1 MTSQNTS
8 PKDTS
13 SQDISL
19 QDNATSKDQSKDQR
33 DSSVA
38 INIAANDNVTDNS
51 STSENV
57 SSDSLINDD
66 SVHAD
71 NGIDLA
77 SVIEPYFRPDA
88 NTVVCGALDEE
99 KVAALAKAGI
109 DVVINLQP
117 DEELSFDEAAA
128 VERAGMGYE
137 HLPISGAAD
146 LKQLKIL
153 AFDNILRQHHGK
165 KIAVHCGS
173 GNRVGAAIAL
183 RAGWLRG
190 RKMDTAM
197 ERGRSHGL
205 TKLEDEVF
213 KRLLVPR

>member
-19 QDNATSKDQSKDQR
+19 QDNATNKDQR

-38 INIAANDNVTDNS
+38 TNIAANDNVTDNS

-66 SVHAD
+66 YVHNDTPD
-71 NGIDLA
+71 NGVDLA

-137 HLPISGAAD
+137 HLPISSAAD

>member
-1 MTSQNTS
+1 MTAHTEATS
-8 PKDTS
+8 PE
-13 SQDISL
+13 QL
-19 QDNATSKDQSKDQR
+19 DNS
-33 DSSVA
+33 
-38 INIAANDNVTDNS
+38 AANDDVSNSNASNSNVIENDAETTNATTDQ
-51 STSENV
+51 
-57 SSDSLINDD
+57 D
-66 SVHAD
+66 APD
-71 NGIDLA
+71 NGVDLA
-77 SVIEPYFRPDA
+77 AIFEHYFRPDD
-88 NTVVCGALDEE
+88 NTIVCGALDDK
-99 KVAALAKAGI
+99 KVVALAKAG
-109 DVVINLQP
+109 VELVINLQP
-117 DEELSFDEAAA
+117 DDELSFDESSA
-128 VERAGMGYE
+128 VEQAGMHYE

-205 TKLEDEVF
+205 TKLAEEVHN
-213 KRLLVPR
+213 RLLVPR

>member
-1 MTSQNTS
+1 MTSQ
-8 PKDTS
+8 K
-13 SQDISL
+13 
-19 QDNATSKDQSKDQR
+19 NATSTEQS
-33 DSSVA
+33 DSSIITDA
-38 INIAANDNVTDNS
+38 TAANDS
-51 STSENV
+51 SANDISAN
-57 SSDSLINDD
+57 DS
-66 SVHAD
+66 APD
-71 NGIDLA
+71 NGIDLTT
-77 SVIEPYFRPDA
+77 IFEPYFRPDA
-88 NTVVCGALDEE
+88 NTIVCGALDEE
-99 KVAALAKAGI
+99 KVAALAKAGVEL
-109 DVVINLQP
+109 VVNLQP
-117 DEELSFDEAAA
+117 DDELSFDESAA
-128 VERAGMGYE
+128 VERAGMHYE

-165 KIAVHCGS
+165 KIVVHCGS

>member
-19 QDNATSKDQSKDQR
+19 QDNATSKDQR

-38 INIAANDNVTDNS
+38 INIAANDNVTNNS

-66 SVHAD
+66 YVHNDAPD
-71 NGIDLA
+71 NGVDLA

-137 HLPISGAAD
+137 HLPISSAAD

>member
-19 QDNATSKDQSKDQR
+19 QDNATSKDQR

-66 SVHAD
+66 YVHNDAPD
-71 NGIDLA
+71 NGVDLA

-137 HLPISGAAD
+137 HLPISSAAD

>member
-13 SQDISL
+13 SQDINL
-19 QDNATSKDQSKDQR
+19 HDNVTSKDQR

-66 SVHAD
+66 YVHNDAPD
-71 NGIDLA
+71 NGVDLA

>member
-1 MTSQNTS
+1 MTSQKNAISTDQTAHS
-8 PKDTS
+8 IVTDT
-13 SQDISL
+13 
-19 QDNATSKDQSKDQR
+19 A
-33 DSSVA
+33 
-38 INIAANDNVTDNS
+38 AANDSSSNS
-51 STSENV
+51 SSNG
-57 SSDSLINDD
+57 SSSNDSAL
-66 SVHAD
+66 D
-71 NGIDLA
+71 NGVDLA
-77 SVIEPYFRPDA
+77 TIFESYFRPDA

-99 KVAALAKAGI
+99 KVAALAKAGV

-117 DEELSFDEAAA
+117 DDELSFDESVA
-128 VERAGMGYE
+128 VERAGMHYAQ
-137 HLPISGAAD
+137 LPISGAAD

-153 AFDNILRQHHGK
+153 AFDNILRQYHGK

-205 TKLEDEVF
+205 TKLEDEVY

>member
-1 MTSQNTS
+1 MTSQ
-8 PKDTS
+8 K
-13 SQDISL
+13 
-19 QDNATSKDQSKDQR
+19 NATSTEQS
-33 DSSVA
+33 DSSIITDA
-38 INIAANDNVTDNS
+38 TAANDS
-51 STSENV
+51 SANETSAN
-57 SSDSLINDD
+57 DS
-66 SVHAD
+66 APD
-71 NGIDLA
+71 NGIDLTT
-77 SVIEPYFRPDA
+77 IFDPYFRPDA
-88 NTVVCGALDEE
+88 NTIVCGALDEE
-99 KVAALAKAGI
+99 KVIALAKAGVEL
-109 DVVINLQP
+109 VVNLQP
-117 DEELSFDEAAA
+117 DDELSFDESAA
-128 VERAGMGYE
+128 VERAGMHYE
-137 HLPISGAAD
+137 HLAISGAAD

-165 KIAVHCGS
+165 KIVVHCGS

>member
-1 MTSQNTS
+1 MTSQN
-8 PKDTS
+8 PS
-13 SQDISL
+13 SQD
-19 QDNATSKDQSKDQR
+19 NMTSKEQLDSLVTSETTDIMASNDSAA
-33 DSSVA
+33 DSSA
-38 INIAANDNVTDNS
+38 
-51 STSENV
+51 
-57 SSDSLINDD
+57 INDD
-66 SVHAD
+66 SIDVSAPD
-71 NGIDLA
+71 NGVNLA
-77 SVIEPYFRPDA
+77 NVVVPYFRPDA

-99 KVAALAKAGI
+99 KVAGLAKAGI

-117 DEELSFDEAAA
+117 DEELSFDESAA
-128 VERAGMGYE
+128 VERAGMQYE
-137 HLPISGAAD
+137 QLSISGAAD

-153 AFDNILRQHHGK
+153 AFDNILRQYHGK
-165 KIAVHCGS
+165 KIALHCGS

>member
-19 QDNATSKDQSKDQR
+19 QDNATNKDQR

-38 INIAANDNVTDNS
+38 TNIAANDNLTNNS

-66 SVHAD
+66 YVHNDAPD
-71 NGIDLA
+71 NGVDLA

>member
-19 QDNATSKDQSKDQR
+19 HDNVTNKDQR
-33 DSSVA
+33 DSSIA

-57 SSDSLINDD
+57 NSDSLINDD
-66 SVHAD
+66 YVHNDAPD
-71 NGIDLA
+71 NGVDLA

-117 DEELSFDEAAA
+117 DEELSFNEAAA

-137 HLPISGAAD
+137 HLPISGVAD

-165 KIAVHCGS
+165 KIALHCGS

-197 ERGRSHGL
+197 ERGRIHGL